1 MICCYMLH
9 DNQFQTSDEA
19 LRFYDE
25 KRTHDNK
32 GVTIPSQ
39 RRYVDYYSRLLR
51 SGNKYI
57 SVSLQVKKFD
67 DEIYVRI

>member
-9 DNQFQTSDEA
+9 INNFETADDA

-25 KRTHDNK
+25 KRTHDRK

-39 RRYVDYYSRLLR
+39 RRYVDYYARLLR
-51 SGNKYI
+51 SGKKY
-57 SVSLQVKKFD
+57 VPVPLLVN
-67 DEIYVRI
+67 Y